1 MAIAETLKA
10 VLPEDPTKIP
20 QSIDDRVKRGLQRMR
35 DGQPKRSECFSF
47 AAGEQFRYINAK
59 NELVSQPTTTNLV
72 ERRGKPQ
79 HRMRTVRNLIFD
91 IVERQVADTVQRV
104 PSYEARA
111 STSDPEDIG
120 AARLA
125 EKVAIY
131 GYDQWHVRA
140 AAERVVRNAVIA
152 GEGFAWPYFD
162 TSVGPYM
169 DDGEGGTIGQ
179 GEIGIRVFSGNE
191 VFWEP
196 GIPFEESRWHG
207 VQQARDLSDVME
219 LPGYMGGALRPDAAA
234 SDFYTT
240 RPPAS
245 AKLVLVTDYL
255 ERPCPRYPLGRWV
268 TMANGRIIV
277 PERPYPLSDGD
288 GAPVNEP
295 VLHKLSYAQNP
306 ASDRDDGLV
315 KHLLDPQRAANNSV
329 NKAIEWAVLALN
341 PQLVVLN
348 GGLAKGQRL
357 TDEPGQL
364 YNAHGADVQWRPVPP
379 IPAELFTLKDQA
391 ESDMA
396 RIAAQNDIPSNVQA
410 GKAIQALIEQD
421 QSRKANF
428 IANLAEF
435 HSRLMRHM
443 LYLVQRH
450 YTEERLLKVRGRG
463 FDPGSIQDFQGSQL
477 RGQVDVR
484 VFPDSIAPQTREGQ
498 EQKIQN
504 IVAMFPGAFAPDVVI
519 SAMENGTATTLI
531 KGFELAQQRVASII
545 QKIRDASLMSE
556 PPRPVFPNEDPGPKL
571 DQNGQPIPETDQNGM
586 PVPETQTDPNTGQ
599 DLPVLNPDG
608 SPQPK
613 YVQATEVPG
622 WMPRP
627 FDNVPIH
634 KKMMEDWMCTSDW
647 DEIGAPEKEQGMLYY
662 TSLLDLEAKKA
673 ERDAQL
679 QTQMAQSMG
688 MQNAAAPQQKLPPSL
703 PALNGKG
710 APQPQPT
717 PKT

>member
-1 MAIAETLKA
+1 MEKLRD
-10 VLPEDPTKIP
+10 VQKIKVP
-20 QSIDDRVKRGLQRMR
+20 AALEQRMKRGRERMKV
-35 DGQPKRSECFSF
+35 GAPKRNECLSF
-47 AAGEQFRYINAK
+47 WRGDQFKYVNTK
-59 NELVSQPTTTNLV
+59 NTLTSQPTVTDYLS
-72 ERRGKPQ
+72 RRGKPPQ
-79 HRMRTVRNLIFD
+79 RSRTVRNLIFD

-104 PSYEARA
+104 PSYEGRA
-111 STSDPEDIG
+111 STSDPEDIS

-125 EKVAIY
+125 EKVALY
-131 GYDQWHVRA
+131 GYDKWHLRSVT
-140 AAERVVRNAVIA
+140 EAVSRYAIVA
-152 GEGFAWPYFD
+152 GEGFAWPFFD
-162 TSVGPYM
+162 TGVGPYM
-169 DDGEGGTIGQ
+169 DDGEGGVIGQ
-179 GEIGIRVFSGNE
+179 GEVKVRVFGPNE
-191 VFWEP
+191 VYWEP
-196 GIPFEESRWHG
+196 GLSFEESRWHA
-207 VQQARDLSDVME
+207 VEQARDLQSVYE
-219 LPGYMGGALRPDAAA
+219 LPGYVGGKLDTDADA
-234 SDFYTT
+234 SEMESSEYIEN
-240 RPPAS
+240 
-245 AKLVLVTDYL
+245 AKLVMVTDYL
-255 ERPCPRYPLGRWV
+255 ERPSQKFPVGRWITV
-268 TMANGRIIV
+268 ANKRVII
-277 PERPYPLSDGD
+277 PERPYPCVDGKGETVD
-288 GAPVNEP
+288 EP
-295 VLHKLSYAQNP
+295 ILHKLSYAMDP
-306 ASDRDDGLV
+306 DSDRDQGLV
-315 KHLLDPQRAANNSV
+315 AHLLDPQRAVNNSV

-348 GGLAKGQRL
+348 GGLQKGQRL
-357 TDEPGQL
+357 TDEPGQV
-364 YNAHGADVQWRPVPP
+364 YNAHGADVQWRPVPAMP
-379 IPAELFTLKDQA
+379 QELFQIKEQGEADL
-391 ESDMA
+391 A
-396 RIAAQNDIPSNVQA
+396 RIAAQNDIPSNVTA
-410 GKAIQALIEQD
+410 GKSIQALIEQD
-421 QSRKANF
+421 QGRKANF

-435 HSRLMRHM
+435 HSRLMRHC

-450 YTEERLLKVRGRG
+450 YTEERLLKIRGRG
-463 FDPGSIQDFQGSQL
+463 FDPGSIQDFEGAQL

-484 VFPDSIAPQTREGQ
+484 VYPDSIAPQTREGQ